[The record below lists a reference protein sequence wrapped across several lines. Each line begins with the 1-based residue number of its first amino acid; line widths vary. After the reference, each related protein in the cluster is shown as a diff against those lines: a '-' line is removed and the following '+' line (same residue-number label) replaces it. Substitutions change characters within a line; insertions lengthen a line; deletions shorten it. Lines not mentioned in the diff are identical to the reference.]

1 MKLAGALRLVKE
13 KGAVLLVPD
22 LTEAIAGAKI
32 KGTWWSHPKGK
43 LIFNVA
49 SKLEDDPE
57 ILTAKLIDQKVTFVH
72 ARLWP
77 ALATVVTDAKWRR
90 AKMKDLGDDAK
101 SLLRKVE
108 RRGSYAPTKD
118 EKPARKE
125 LEDSLLVRSKSEHTD
140 SGSHE
145 TVLESWKSWASA
157 VVASATALNYD
168 DAEAL
173 LIEHGISI

>member
-1 MKLAGALRLVKE
+1 MNLAGARRLVKD

-43 LIFNVA
+43 LIFNIA

-72 ARLWP
+72 ERLWP
-77 ALATVVTDAKWRR
+77 ALASVVTNAKWRR
-90 AKMKDLGDDAK
+90 ARMKELSNDAK
-101 SLLRKVE
+101 ALLRKVE

-118 EKPARKE
+118 EKSTRKE
-125 LEDSLLVRSKSEHTD
+125 LEESLLVRSKSEHTD

-145 TVLESWKSWASA
+145 TVLESWKAWAE
-157 VVASATALNYD
+157 ALALIDYD
-168 DAEAL
+168 DASVL
-173 LIEHGISI
+173 LADHGIAIT